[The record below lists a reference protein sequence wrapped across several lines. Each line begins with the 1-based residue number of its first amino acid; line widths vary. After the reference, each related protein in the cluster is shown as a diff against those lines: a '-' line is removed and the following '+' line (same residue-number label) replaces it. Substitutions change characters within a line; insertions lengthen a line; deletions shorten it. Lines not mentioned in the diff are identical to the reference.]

1 MSRVELVKFL
11 IESNFYEVPSIED
24 LMSAQTAR
32 SVRLRRYSELTLA
45 LDTTSFEMLAQFS
58 ANWATQSGWFE
69 CVFPSISM

>member
-32 SVRLRRYSELTLA
+32 SVRLRHDVTPSYKFCGVT
-45 LDTTSFEMLAQFS
+45 DTGHHDL
-58 ANWATQSGWFE
+58 
-69 CVFPSISM
+69 